1 MDSGISIKPP
11 RPPALAARDPV
22 TVRETVATDLGV
34 SKAAAATGDSGNRR
48 NDQQPGDRR
57 RDQSGSDPLP
67 QDLVVDPESRDVIYQ
82 ERDVRRAD
90 REHPDQA
97 LLRQRAYRPTPS
109 TPADQTP
116 APPTDPHADIK
127 A

>member
-22 TVRETVATDLGV
+22 TVREAVATDLDV
-34 SKAAAATGDSGNRR
+34 SKAAAATGDSGNRH
-48 NDQQPGDRR
+48 NDQRPGDRR
-57 RDQSGSDPLP
+57 HDQPGSDPLP
-67 QDLVVDPESRDVIYQ
+67 QDVVVDPESRDVIYR
-82 ERDVRRAD
+82 ERDVRKAD

-97 LLRQRAYRPTPS
+97 LLRQRAYRPALP

-116 APPTDPHADIK
+116 AAPDDPHADIK